1 MIQDIVEIKDG
12 SDLVLARSNIGRAA
26 NVLSIQIGDL
36 EYALT
41 FGVDLKYFLVSEY
54 EFQNQSFQA
63 YLINRLVESQVN
75 VVQCLEVIQN
85 FVTTYTFRIG
95 DPNSRNTEGFIV

>member
-1 MIQDIVEIKDG
+1 MIQDIVQIKDE
-12 SDLVLARSNIGRAA
+12 SDLVLARSDIGRAA

-41 FGVDLKYFLVSEY
+41 FGVDLEYFLVSEY

-75 VVQCLEVIQN
+75 VVQCLETIQN
-85 FVTTYTFRIG
+85 FVNTYTFRIG
-95 DPNSRNTEGFIV
+95 DPNTGNIEGFIV

>member
-1 MIQDIVEIKDG
+1 MIQDIVEVKDG
-12 SDLVLARSNIGRAA
+12 SDLVLARSDIGRAA
-26 NVLSIQIGDL
+26 NVLSVQIGEL
-36 EYALT
+36 EYALS

-75 VVQCLEVIQN
+75 VVQCIEVVRAFMN
-85 FVTTYTFRIG
+85 TYTFRIG
-95 DPNSRNTEGFIV
+95 DPNTTNSEGYIV